1 MVTYR
6 GISIFLKENPNHS
19 VLRDLMQIHKTQCP
33 RGPFAFIA
41 SDSLLPNLSLWENL
55 KLATNG
61 DTWSEILKSSGPE
74 EQALM
79 RLIKNPD
86 TLSSEAQPWERFII
100 SMIKG
105 LKSKGNLLID
115 MKEDELTPLMVNLLK
130 KMFVRIERDIIL
142 ASQITSLWLDCSQR
156 IYSKKEF
163 KILIEELDCELVS
176 KHWAA

>member
-6 GISIFLKENPNHS
+6 GISIYLKENPNHS

-41 SDSLLPNLSLWENL
+41 SDSLLPGLTLWENL

-61 DTWSEILKSSGPE
+61 DTWAEILNTSGTE
-74 EQALM
+74 VSALM

-86 TLSSEAQPWERFII
+86 TLSSSAQPWERFII
-100 SMIKG
+100 SLVKG

-115 MKEDELTPLMVNLLK
+115 MKEDELTPLMVMLLK
-130 KMFVRIERDIIL
+130 RMFVRIERDIIL
-142 ASQITSLWLDCSQR
+142 ASQISSLWLDCSHR
-156 IYSKKEF
+156 IYSKKEY
-163 KILIEELDCELVS
+163 KIHIEELNCELVS
-176 KHWAA
+176 KHWVA